1 MKIAVVGSGI
11 SGLSAAYYLS
21 KKHHVDLFEKE
32 DHFGGHSHT
41 IDLMFGEKKVS
52 VDIGFIVFNFQTYP
66 NLIKFFEENKI
77 DIEKSN
83 MSFSVSVDNSNF
95 EYEVVDNIDT
105 EFLKSKIKDCDGI
118 SIRTAKLSG
127 DVIEA
132 ANNLKI
138 ISRHGVGYDNI
149 DLEVSKKKD
158 ITLAITATANAVAVA
173 EHVMFMILNIS
184 KRGSMYDDTVKSGK
198 FNERNKLPKTVELW
212 NKNILIAG
220 FGRIGQA
227 LIKRCLGFE
236 MNVFVFDPFV
246 PKEFIE
252 KRGGTKVDNLSEASK
267 DMDAMSLH
275 IPLNDETKNIINYEL
290 LKSMKKNCIIINA
303 ARGGIVNEVDLD
315 RALNENLI
323 FGAGLDVFE
332 TEPPAENNPLLKN
345 KKVFLS
351 PHTAAFTEE
360 CMTRMGKETIQN
372 IIDFFDRKL
381 QKSKIVNL

>member
-1 MKIAVVGSGI
+1 MKKILVIQPIHEEGI
-11 SGLSAAYYLS
+11 
-21 KKHHVDLFEKE
+21 
-32 DHFGGHSHT
+32 
-41 IDLMFGEKKVS
+41 
-52 VDIGFIVFNFQTYP
+52 
-66 NLIKFFEENKI
+66 NLLK
-77 DIEKSN
+77 
-83 MSFSVSVDNSNF
+83 DNSDF
-95 EYEVVDNIDT
+95 EYEVVDNVDT

-149 DLEVSKKKD
+149 DLEVSKKKN

-246 PKEFIE
+246 SKEFIE
-252 KRGGTKVDNLSEASK
+252 KRGGTKVDNLSETSK
-267 DMDAMSLH
+267 DMDVMSLH

-372 IIDFFDRKL
+372 IFDFFDGNLENSKKVKL
-381 QKSKIVNL
+381 

>member
-1 MKIAVVGSGI
+1 MQK
-11 SGLSAAYYLS
+11 LS
-21 KKHHVDLFEKE
+21 LFSSCEILLK
-32 DHFGGHSHT
+32 
-41 IDLMFGEKKVS
+41 
-52 VDIGFIVFNFQTYP
+52 
-66 NLIKFFEENKI
+66 
-77 DIEKSN
+77 
-83 MSFSVSVDNSNF
+83 DNSNF
-95 EYEVVDNIDT
+95 EYEVVDNVDT

-127 DVIEA
+127 EVIEA

-149 DLEVSKKKD
+149 NLEVSKKKN

-246 PKEFIE
+246 SKEFIE
-252 KRGGTKVDNLSEASK
+252 KRGGTKVDNLSETSK

-372 IIDFFDRKL
+372 IFDFFDGNLENSKKVKL
-381 QKSKIVNL
+381 

>member
-1 MKIAVVGSGI
+1 MKKILVIQPIHEEGI
-11 SGLSAAYYLS
+11 
-21 KKHHVDLFEKE
+21 
-32 DHFGGHSHT
+32 
-41 IDLMFGEKKVS
+41 
-52 VDIGFIVFNFQTYP
+52 
-66 NLIKFFEENKI
+66 NLLK
-77 DIEKSN
+77 
-83 MSFSVSVDNSNF
+83 DNSDF

-246 PKEFIE
+246 SKEFIE
-252 KRGGTKVDNLSEASK
+252 KRGGTKVDNLSETSK
-267 DMDAMSLH
+267 DMDAISLH
-275 IPLNDETKNIINYEL
+275 IPLNDKTKNIINYDL

-303 ARGGIVNEVDLD
+303 ARGGILNEVDLD

-332 TEPPAENNPLLKN
+332 TEPPTENNPLLKN

-360 CMTRMGKETIQN
+360 CMTRMGKETVQN
-372 IIDFFDRKL
+372 IFDFFDGSLENSKKVKL
-381 QKSKIVNL
+381 

>member
-1 MKIAVVGSGI
+1 MKKILVIQPIHEEGI
-11 SGLSAAYYLS
+11 
-21 KKHHVDLFEKE
+21 
-32 DHFGGHSHT
+32 
-41 IDLMFGEKKVS
+41 
-52 VDIGFIVFNFQTYP
+52 
-66 NLIKFFEENKI
+66 NLLKN
-77 DIEKSN
+77 
-83 MSFSVSVDNSNF
+83 NSNF
-95 EYEVVDNIDT
+95 EYEVVDNVDT

-184 KRGSMYDDTVKSGK
+184 KRGSLYDETVKSGK

-246 PKEFIE
+246 SKEFIE
-252 KRGGTKVDNLSEASK
+252 KRGGTKVDNLSETSK

-372 IIDFFDRKL
+372 IFDFFDGNLENSKKVKL
-381 QKSKIVNL
+381 

>member
-1 MKIAVVGSGI
+1 MKKILVIQPIHEEGINLLKYNSG
-11 SGLSAAYYLS
+11 
-21 KKHHVDLFEKE
+21 
-32 DHFGGHSHT
+32 
-41 IDLMFGEKKVS
+41 
-52 VDIGFIVFNFQTYP
+52 
-66 NLIKFFEENKI
+66 
-77 DIEKSN
+77 
-83 MSFSVSVDNSNF
+83 F
-95 EYEVVDNIDT
+95 EYEVVDNVDT

-246 PKEFIE
+246 SKEFIE
-252 KRGGTKVDNLSEASK
+252 KRGGTKVDNLSETSK
-267 DMDAMSLH
+267 DMDAISLH

-372 IIDFFDRKL
+372 IFDFFDGSLENSKKVKL
-381 QKSKIVNL
+381 

>member
-1 MKIAVVGSGI
+1 MKKILVIQPIHEEGI
-11 SGLSAAYYLS
+11 
-21 KKHHVDLFEKE
+21 
-32 DHFGGHSHT
+32 
-41 IDLMFGEKKVS
+41 
-52 VDIGFIVFNFQTYP
+52 
-66 NLIKFFEENKI
+66 NLLK
-77 DIEKSN
+77 
-83 MSFSVSVDNSNF
+83 DNSNF
-95 EYEVVDNIDT
+95 EYEVVDNVDT

-127 DVIEA
+127 EVIEA

-246 PKEFIE
+246 SKEFIE
-252 KRGGTKVDNLSEASK
+252 KRGGTKVDNLSETSK

-372 IIDFFDRKL
+372 IFDFFDGNLENSKKVKL
-381 QKSKIVNL
+381 

>member
-1 MKIAVVGSGI
+1 MKKILIIQPIHEEGI
-11 SGLSAAYYLS
+11 
-21 KKHHVDLFEKE
+21 
-32 DHFGGHSHT
+32 
-41 IDLMFGEKKVS
+41 
-52 VDIGFIVFNFQTYP
+52 
-66 NLIKFFEENKI
+66 NLLK
-77 DIEKSN
+77 
-83 MSFSVSVDNSNF
+83 DNSDF

-246 PKEFIE
+246 SKEFIE
-252 KRGGTKVDNLSEASK
+252 KRGGTKVDNLSKTSK

-372 IIDFFDRKL
+372 IFDFFDGNLENSKKVKL
-381 QKSKIVNL
+381 

>member
-1 MKIAVVGSGI
+1 MNMKKILVIQPIHEEGI
-11 SGLSAAYYLS
+11 
-21 KKHHVDLFEKE
+21 
-32 DHFGGHSHT
+32 
-41 IDLMFGEKKVS
+41 
-52 VDIGFIVFNFQTYP
+52 
-66 NLIKFFEENKI
+66 NLLK
-77 DIEKSN
+77 
-83 MSFSVSVDNSNF
+83 DNSDF

-236 MNVFVFDPFV
+236 MNVFVYDPYV
-246 PKEFIE
+246 SKEFIE
-252 KRGGTKVDNLSEASK
+252 KEGGTKVEDLSEASK
-267 DMDAMSLH
+267 DMDAISLH
-275 IPLNDETKNIINYEL
+275 IPLNNETKNIVNYEL

-315 RALNENLI
+315 RALNEDLI

-332 TEPPAENNPLLKN
+332 TEPPIENNPLLQN

-360 CMTRMGKETIQN
+360 CMTRMGKETVQN
-372 IIDFFDRKL
+372 IFDFFDGNLENSKKVKL
-381 QKSKIVNL
+381 